1 MSNYVK
7 PTPMDRKY
15 QNMSLREFNLNYQR
29 DLMTYE
35 QTKALETLSSNV
47 NKSQN
52 SYSYYPEKQK
62 TINDYLQSI
71 DTIMEY
77 DDISYNRNKVKQLEK
92 ALEREKNK
100 NKTYTKEQI
109 NYAKLCVNNDKIQKQ
124 ISILDNDIKTIIL
137 FIMCIIYLFVGAKII
152 NDFSVGITLGIV
164 VTICWILINTIL
176 NKYISY
182 LNNKYIKNIEKKS
195 KLRTKTKKIR

>member
-71 DTIMEY
+71 
-77 DDISYNRNKVKQLEK
+77 
-92 ALEREKNK
+92 
-100 NKTYTKEQI
+100 
-109 NYAKLCVNNDKIQKQ
+109 
-124 ISILDNDIKTIIL
+124 
-137 FIMCIIYLFVGAKII
+137 F
-152 NDFSVGITLGIV
+152 
-164 VTICWILINTIL
+164 
-176 NKYISY
+176 
-182 LNNKYIKNIEKKS
+182 
-195 KLRTKTKKIR
+195 

>member
-92 ALEREKNK
+92 ALEQEKNK

-195 KLRTKTKKIR
+195 KLRTKTKK

>member
-195 KLRTKTKKIR
+195 KLRTKTKK

>member
-47 NKSQN
+47 NKLQN

-92 ALEREKNK
+92 ALEQEKNK

-195 KLRTKTKKIR
+195 KLRTKTKK

>member
-15 QNMSLREFNLNYQR
+15 QNMSIREFNLNYQR

-35 QTKALETLSSNV
+35 QTKALETLSNSM

-52 SYSYYPEKQK
+52 NYSYYPEKQK

-77 DDISYNRNKVKQLEK
+77 DDISYNRNKVKQLER
-92 ALEREKNK
+92 ALEKEKNK
-100 NKTYTKEQI
+100 NRTYTKEQI
-109 NYAKLCVNNDKIQKQ
+109 NYAKLCVDNDKIQKQ

-137 FIMCIIYLFVGAKII
+137 FIMCIIYLFIVAMII
-152 NDFSVGITLGIV
+152 NDFLVGFKLGIIITV
-164 VTICWILINTIL
+164 CWIIINTII
-176 NKYISY
+176 NSYISH
-182 LNNKYIKNIEKKS
+182 LNNRYIKNIEKKS
-195 KLRTKTKKIR
+195 KLRMKNQK